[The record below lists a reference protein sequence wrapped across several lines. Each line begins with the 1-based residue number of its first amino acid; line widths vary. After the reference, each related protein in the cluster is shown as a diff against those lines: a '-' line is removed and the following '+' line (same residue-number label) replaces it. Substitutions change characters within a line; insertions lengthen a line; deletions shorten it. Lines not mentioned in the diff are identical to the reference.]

1 MIGPR
6 LDSGM
11 KISGPKKPAANTM
24 TPTYRSKMS
33 SFLLPSSVESTVLV
47 VIDVGAE
54 LAGTEGGVTVH
65 LVDAKIDNGPI
76 LVQKRYRIHQHDTL
90 EQIMARSKI
99 LAAEAIIESVRLVE
113 GGRYTL
119 LPNDES
125 EATHFSMP
133 TRQDTLRFRAAGR
146 RFH

>member
-1 MIGPR
+1 
-6 LDSGM
+6 
-11 KISGPKKPAANTM
+11 
-24 TPTYRSKMS
+24 
-33 SFLLPSSVESTVLV
+33 
-47 VIDVGAE
+47 
-54 LAGTEGGVTVH
+54 
-65 LVDAKIDNGPI
+65 
-76 LVQKRYRIHQHDTL
+76 
-90 EQIMARSKI
+90 MARSKI